1 MAKSAKGSVTNPR
14 NRVLVVGLRS
24 EQTRKLIDQFKDV
37 FEIDSLG
44 DQERHEP
51 KRLTNLDAYK
61 RIIVCTKFTNHKTHT
76 YCRKYPAYQMVAG
89 GFSSVKSLLGAMA

>member
-1 MAKSAKGSVTNPR
+1 MKKE
-14 NRVLVVGLRS
+14 RVLVVGLRS
-24 EQTRKLIDQFKDV
+24 EQNRKLVEQFKDI
-37 FEIDSLG
+37 FQIDALG
-44 DQERHEP
+44 DQDRHEP
-51 KRLTNLDAYK
+51 KRLTNLEAYK

>member
-1 MAKSAKGSVTNPR
+1 MAKPDKGGVPNPR
-14 NRVLVVGLRS
+14 NRVLVIGLRS

-37 FEIDSLG
+37 FEIDALG
-44 DQERHEP
+44 DQERHDP
-51 KRLTNLDAYK
+51 KRLTNLEAYR

-76 YCRKYPAYQMVAG
+76 HCKKFSSYQMVAG

>member
-24 EQTRKLIDQFKDV
+24 EQTRKLVEQFKDV
-37 FEIDSLG
+37 FEIDALG

>member
-1 MAKSAKGSVTNPR
+1 MKKE
-14 NRVLVVGLRS
+14 RVLVVGLRS
-24 EQTRKLIDQFKDV
+24 EQNRKLVEQFKDI
-37 FEIDSLG
+37 FQIDALG
-44 DQERHEP
+44 DQDRHEP
-51 KRLTNLDAYK
+51 KRLTNLVAYK

>member
-1 MAKSAKGSVTNPR
+1 MSKPAKGSVTDTR

-24 EQTRKLIDQFKDV
+24 EQTRKLVEQFKDV
-37 FEIDSLG
+37 FEIDALG

>member
-1 MAKSAKGSVTNPR
+1 MAKAAKGSVTNPR

-37 FEIDSLG
+37 FEIDALG
-44 DQERHEP
+44 DQERHDP
-51 KRLTNLDAYK
+51 KRLTNLEAYR

>member
-1 MAKSAKGSVTNPR
+1 MAKAAKGSVTNLR

-37 FEIDSLG
+37 FEIDALG
-44 DQERHEP
+44 DQERHDP
-51 KRLTNLDAYK
+51 KRLTNLEAYR

-89 GFSSVKSLLGAMA
+89 GFSSVKSLLGEMV

>member
-1 MAKSAKGSVTNPR
+1 MKKE
-14 NRVLVVGLRS
+14 RVLVVGLRS
-24 EQTRKLIDQFKDV
+24 EQNRKLVEQFKDV
-37 FEIDSLG
+37 FQIDALG

-51 KRLTNLDAYK
+51 KRLTNLEAYR

-89 GFSSVKSLLGAMA
+89 GFSSVKSLLGAMV

>member
-37 FEIDSLG
+37 FEIDALG
-44 DQERHEP
+44 DQERHDP
-51 KRLTNLDAYK
+51 KRLTNLEAYR

-76 YCRKYPAYQMVAG
+76 YCRRFPAYQMVAG

>member
-1 MAKSAKGSVTNPR
+1 MSNTR

-24 EQTRKLIDQFKDV
+24 EQTRRLVEQFKDV
-37 FEIDSLG
+37 FEIDALG

-51 KRLTNLDAYK
+51 KRLTNLDAYR

>member
-1 MAKSAKGSVTNPR
+1 MAKGGVTNPR
-14 NRVLVVGLRS
+14 NRVLVIGLRS

-37 FEIDSLG
+37 FEIDALG
-44 DQERHEP
+44 DQERHDP
-51 KRLTNLDAYK
+51 KRLTNLEAYR
-61 RIIVCTKFTNHKTHT
+61 RIIVCTKFTNHKTHI

>member
-1 MAKSAKGSVTNPR
+1 MAKAAKGSVTNPR

-37 FEIDSLG
+37 FEIDALG

-51 KRLTNLDAYK
+51 KRLTNLEAYR

>member
-1 MAKSAKGSVTNPR
+1 MSKSAKGGVTNPR

-37 FEIDSLG
+37 FEIDALG
-44 DQERHEP
+44 DQERHDP
-51 KRLTNLDAYK
+51 KRLTNLEAYR

-76 YCRKYPAYQMVAG
+76 YCRRFPAYQMVAG
-89 GFSSVKSLLGAMA
+89 GFSSVKSLLGEMA

>member
-37 FEIDSLG
+37 FEIDALG
-44 DQERHEP
+44 DQERHDP
-51 KRLTNLDAYK
+51 KRLTNLKTYR

-76 YCRKYPAYQMVAG
+76 YCRRFPAYQMVSG

>member
-1 MAKSAKGSVTNPR
+1 MSKPVKGDVTNPR

-37 FEIDSLG
+37 FEIDALG
-44 DQERHEP
+44 DQERHDP
-51 KRLTNLDAYK
+51 KRLTNLEAYK

-89 GFSSVKSLLGAMA
+89 GFSSVKSLLGAMV

>member
-1 MAKSAKGSVTNPR
+1 MSKSAKGSVTDTR

-24 EQTRKLIDQFKDV
+24 EQTRKLIEQFKDV
-37 FEIDSLG
+37 FEIDALG

-76 YCRKYPAYQMVAG
+76 YCRKYPGYQMVAG

>member
-37 FEIDSLG
+37 FEIDALG
-44 DQERHEP
+44 DQERHDP
-51 KRLTNLDAYK
+51 KRLTNLEAYR

-89 GFSSVKSLLGAMA
+89 GFSSVKSLLGAMT

>member
-1 MAKSAKGSVTNPR
+1 MAKAAKGSVTNPR

-24 EQTRKLIDQFKDV
+24 EQTRKLTDQFKDV
-37 FEIDSLG
+37 FEIDALG
-44 DQERHEP
+44 DQERHDP
-51 KRLTNLDAYK
+51 KRLTNLEAYR

-76 YCRKYPAYQMVAG
+76 YCRRFPAYQMVAG

>member
-1 MAKSAKGSVTNPR
+1 MSKSAKGSVTDTR

-24 EQTRKLIDQFKDV
+24 EQTRKLIEQFKDV
-37 FEIDSLG
+37 FEIDALG

>member
-1 MAKSAKGSVTNPR
+1 MSKSAKGSVTDTR

-24 EQTRKLIDQFKDV
+24 EQTRKLIEQFKDV
-37 FEIDSLG
+37 FEIDALG

-89 GFSSVKSLLGAMA
+89 GFSSVKSLLGVMA

>member
-1 MAKSAKGSVTNPR
+1 MAKAAKGSVTNPR

-24 EQTRKLIDQFKDV
+24 EQTRKLVEQFKDV
-37 FEIDSLG
+37 FEIDALG

-76 YCRKYPAYQMVAG
+76 YCRRFPAYQMVAG

>member
-37 FEIDSLG
+37 FEIDALG
-44 DQERHEP
+44 DQERHDP
-51 KRLTNLDAYK
+51 KRLTNLEAYR

>member
-1 MAKSAKGSVTNPR
+1 MSKSAKGSVTNPR

-24 EQTRKLIDQFKDV
+24 EQNRKLVEQFKGV

-51 KRLTNLDAYK
+51 KRLTNLEAYR

-76 YCRKYPAYQMVAG
+76 HCKKFPAYQMVAG
-89 GFSSVKSLLGAMA
+89 GFSSVKSLLGAML

>member
-1 MAKSAKGSVTNPR
+1 MSKSAKGDVTNSR

-37 FEIDSLG
+37 FEIDALG
-44 DQERHEP
+44 DQERHDP
-51 KRLTNLDAYK
+51 KRLTNLEAYR

-76 YCRKYPAYQMVAG
+76 YCRRFPAYQMVAG

>member
-1 MAKSAKGSVTNPR
+1 MAKAAKGSVTDTR

-37 FEIDSLG
+37 FEIDALG
-44 DQERHEP
+44 DQERHDP
-51 KRLTNLDAYK
+51 KRLTNLEAYR

-76 YCRKYPAYQMVAG
+76 HCKKFSSYQMVAG

>member
-1 MAKSAKGSVTNPR
+1 MSKPAQGGVTNPR

-24 EQTRKLIDQFKDV
+24 EQTRKLVEQFKDV
-37 FEIDSLG
+37 FQIDALG
-44 DQERHEP
+44 DQERHDP
-51 KRLTNLDAYK
+51 KRLTNLEAYR

>member
-37 FEIDSLG
+37 FEIDALG
-44 DQERHEP
+44 DQERHDP
-51 KRLTNLDAYK
+51 KRLTNLEAYK

-89 GFSSVKSLLGAMA
+89 GFSSVKSLLGEMA

>member
-1 MAKSAKGSVTNPR
+1 MAKAAKGSVTNPR

-24 EQTRKLIDQFKDV
+24 EQTRKLVEQFKDV
-37 FEIDSLG
+37 FEIDALG